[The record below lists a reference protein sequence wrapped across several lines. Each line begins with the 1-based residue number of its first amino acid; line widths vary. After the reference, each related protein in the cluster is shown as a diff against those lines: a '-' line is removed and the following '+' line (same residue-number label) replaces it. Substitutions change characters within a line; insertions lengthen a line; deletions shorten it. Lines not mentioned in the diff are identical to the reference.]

1 MAKLESNTLWKKL
14 ITIGVLLSAVAFTFI
29 MLLTILIY
37 KGFLGPLPSYEELRN
52 IRNHTAT
59 EIYDRG
65 GILIGR
71 YYAENRI
78 NANDDEISDIV
89 RNTLV
94 ATEDARYF
102 NHKGIDLRAW
112 VRVFVKSILFSDSSS
127 GGGSTLSQQ
136 LAKNLFPREE
146 YYLLSLPINKI
157 REMFTAVRLERTYS
171 KDDLLKLY
179 LNTVPFSDN
188 IYGIKTAAER
198 FFNKAPGDLTYEEA
212 SVLIGMLKANTAY
225 NPVRNP
231 DRALSRR
238 NIVIGQLYKFGY
250 ISAEEKDS
258 LVKKPL
264 ELNYRDENTSR
275 SFAGYLKSHLQPEVQ
290 KVLKTLKK
298 ENGGQYDLY
307 RDGLKIYT
315 TISATMQRHAEQAV
329 QQHMRFLQ
337 SEFVKEWEGE
347 NQPWKKNQLVSRE
360 VAKSDR
366 YKALKAEGYSKK
378 QINEIFR
385 TPVEMQIFDWYNLQK
400 KVKMSPLDSVR
411 FYLSL
416 LNTGVLVMDHRNGA
430 IRAWV
435 GGIDHRFIQYDHIKA
450 SRQMGST
457 FKPIV
462 YAQALEDGIFP
473 CEYFNNEQVEF
484 PEFDH
489 WNPQNSDHTYG
500 GVYSME
506 GSLASSI
513 NVIAVQLIQRVGPE
527 KVSLLAKNLGIDRVP
542 SVPSIALGTA
552 DASLYE
558 MVRAY
563 GALAGDGK
571 VTPYRLIENITT
583 SSGEVIYKHPGIN
596 REKLP
601 SVISP
606 DNARAVTKMMRSTID
621 KGTAAKLRY
630 EYGLTGEIAGK
641 TGTTQNQSDGW
652 FIGMTPEN
660 VIGVWVGA
668 NSPEIHFKT
677 MQTGQGS
684 SSALPIFGIFMQKQQ
699 KWRAPT
705 GSFGLPSEE
714 LLALMECP
722 PFLEEYPIENPEGES
737 PENSID
743 LKKFW
748 SNLLFN

>member
-1 MAKLESNTLWKKL
+1 
-14 ITIGVLLSAVAFTFI
+14 
-29 MLLTILIY
+29 
-37 KGFLGPLPSYEELRN
+37 
-52 IRNHTAT
+52 
-59 EIYDRG
+59 
-65 GILIGR
+65 
-71 YYAENRI
+71 
-78 NANDDEISDIV
+78 
-89 RNTLV
+89 
-94 ATEDARYF
+94 
-102 NHKGIDLRAW
+102 
-112 VRVFVKSILFSDSSS
+112 
-127 GGGSTLSQQ
+127 
-136 LAKNLFPREE
+136 
-146 YYLLSLPINKI
+146 
-157 REMFTAVRLERTYS
+157 
-171 KDDLLKLY
+171 
-179 LNTVPFSDN
+179 
-188 IYGIKTAAER
+188 
-198 FFNKAPGDLTYEEA
+198 
-212 SVLIGMLKANTAY
+212 
-225 NPVRNP
+225 
-231 DRALSRR
+231 
-238 NIVIGQLYKFGY
+238 
-250 ISAEEKDS
+250 
-258 LVKKPL
+258 
-264 ELNYRDENTSR
+264 
-275 SFAGYLKSHLQPEVQ
+275 
-290 KVLKTLKK
+290 
-298 ENGGQYDLY
+298 
-307 RDGLKIYT
+307 
-315 TISATMQRHAEQAV
+315 
-329 QQHMRFLQ
+329 
-337 SEFVKEWEGE
+337 
-347 NQPWKKNQLVSRE
+347 SRE

-506 GSLASSI
+506 GSLASSV

-527 KVSLLAKNLGIDRVP
+527 KVSSLAKNLGIDRVP

-699 KWRAPT
+699 KWKAPT

-722 PFLEEYPIENPEGES
+722 PFLEEYPIENPEPES

>member
-1 MAKLESNTLWKKL
+1 MIKDQSKPFWKKL
-14 ITIGVLLSAVAFTFI
+14 LTIGVLLSASAFAFI
-29 MLLTILIY
+29 MLLTILVY
-37 KGFLGPLPSYEELRN
+37 KGFLGPLPSYDDLRN
-52 IRNHTAT
+52 IKNHTAT

-78 NANDDEISDIV
+78 NANDDEISEIV

-102 NHKGIDLRAW
+102 KHKGIDLRAW
-112 VRVFVKSILFSDSSS
+112 ARVFVKTILFSDSSS

-136 LAKNLFPREE
+136 LAKNLFPRQE
-146 YYLLSLPINKI
+146 YFLFSMPINKL

-238 NIVIGQLYKFGY
+238 NIVIGQLHKFGY
-250 ISAEEKDS
+250 ITEEEKDS
-258 LVKKPL
+258 LVEKPL

-290 KVLKTLKK
+290 KVLKTLNKQ
-298 ENGGQYDLY
+298 NGGEYDLY
-307 RDGLKIYT
+307 RDGLKIHT

-347 NQPWKKNQLVSRE
+347 SQPWKKNHLVARE
-360 VAKSDR
+360 VEKSDR

-378 QINEIFR
+378 EINEIFR

-400 KVKMSPLDSVR
+400 KVKMSPLDSVK

-435 GGIDHRFIQYDHIKA
+435 GGIDHRFFQYDHVKA

-457 FKPIV
+457 FKPIL

-484 PEFDH
+484 PEYDN
-489 WNPQNSDHTYG
+489 WSPQNSDHKYG

-506 GSLASSI
+506 GSLAASV
-513 NVIAVQLIQRVGPE
+513 NVIAVQLIQRVGPD
-527 KVSLLAKNLGIDRVP
+527 KVSDLAKKLGIKKVP
-542 SVPSIALGTA
+542 SVPSIALGAA

-563 GALAGDGK
+563 SALAGDGK
-571 VTPYRLIENITT
+571 IAPYRLIEKITT
-583 SSGEVIYKHPGIN
+583 SSGEVIYKNPGIN
-596 REKLP
+596 RERLP
-601 SVISP
+601 NIIST

-621 KGTAAKLRY
+621 RGTAAKLRY
-630 EYGLTGEIAGK
+630 DYELTGELAGK

-668 NSPEIHFKT
+668 TSPEIHFKT

-699 KWRAPT
+699 KWKAPT
-705 GSFGLPSEE
+705 GAFGLPSEE

-722 PFLEEYPIENPEGES
+722 PFLDEYPTENPEPES
-737 PENSID
+737 PENSDD

>member
-1 MAKLESNTLWKKL
+1 MIKDQSKPLWKKL
-14 ITIGVLLSAVAFTFI
+14 LTIGVLLSVTAFTFI
-29 MLLTILIY
+29 LILSFMVY
-37 KGFLGPLPSYEELRN
+37 KGFLGPLPSYEDLRN
-52 IRNHTAT
+52 IKNHTAT

-78 NANDDEISDIV
+78 NANDDEISEIV
-89 RNTLV
+89 RNTLI

-102 NHKGIDLRAW
+102 KHKGIDLRAW
-112 VRVFVKSILFSDSSS
+112 VRVFVKTILFSDSSS

-136 LAKNLFPREE
+136 LAKNLFPRQE
-146 YYLLSLPINKI
+146 YLLFSMPINKL

-238 NIVIGQLYKFGY
+238 NIVIGQLHKFEY
-250 ISAEEKDS
+250 ITEEEKDS
-258 LVKKPL
+258 LIGKPL

-290 KVLKTLKK
+290 KVLKKLKK
-298 ENGGQYDLY
+298 ENGGEYDLY
-307 RDGLKIYT
+307 RDGLKIHT

-347 NQPWKKNQLVSRE
+347 SQPWKKNHLVSRE
-360 VAKSDR
+360 VEKSDR

-378 QINEIFR
+378 EINEIFR
-385 TPVEMQIFDWYNLQK
+385 TPVEMQIFDWYNPQK

-411 FYLSL
+411 YYLSL

-435 GGIDHRFIQYDHIKA
+435 GGIDHRFFQYDHVKA

-457 FKPIV
+457 FKPIL

-473 CEYFNNEQVEF
+473 CEYFNNEKLEF
-484 PEFDH
+484 PEYNNWSPD
-489 WNPQNSDHTYG
+489 NSDHVYG

-506 GSLASSI
+506 GSLAGSI
-513 NVIAVQLIQRVGPE
+513 NVIAVQLIQRVGPD
-527 KVSLLAKNLGIDRVP
+527 KVSDLAKKLGIKKVP
-542 SVPSIALGTA
+542 SVPSIALGAA

-563 GALAGDGK
+563 SALPGDGK
-571 VTPYRLIENITT
+571 IAPYRLIEKITT
-583 SSGEVIYKHPGIN
+583 SSGEVIYKNPGIN
-596 REKLP
+596 RERLP
-601 SVISP
+601 NIIST

-621 KGTAAKLRY
+621 RGTAAKLRY
-630 EYGLTGEIAGK
+630 DYELTGELAGK

-668 NSPEIHFKT
+668 TSPEIHFKT

-699 KWRAPT
+699 KWKPPT
-705 GSFGLPSEE
+705 GAFGLPSEE

-722 PFLEEYPIENPEGES
+722 PFLDEYPTENPEPES
-737 PENSID
+737 PENSDD

>member
-337 SEFVKEWEGE
+337 SELVKEWEGE
-347 NQPWKKNQLVSRE
+347 NQHWK
-360 VAKSDR
+360 
-366 YKALKAEGYSKK
+366 
-378 QINEIFR
+378 
-385 TPVEMQIFDWYNLQK
+385 
-400 KVKMSPLDSVR
+400 
-411 FYLSL
+411 
-416 LNTGVLVMDHRNGA
+416 
-430 IRAWV
+430 
-435 GGIDHRFIQYDHIKA
+435 
-450 SRQMGST
+450 
-457 FKPIV
+457 
-462 YAQALEDGIFP
+462 
-473 CEYFNNEQVEF
+473 
-484 PEFDH
+484 
-489 WNPQNSDHTYG
+489 
-500 GVYSME
+500 
-506 GSLASSI
+506 
-513 NVIAVQLIQRVGPE
+513 
-527 KVSLLAKNLGIDRVP
+527 
-542 SVPSIALGTA
+542 
-552 DASLYE
+552 
-558 MVRAY
+558 
-563 GALAGDGK
+563 
-571 VTPYRLIENITT
+571 
-583 SSGEVIYKHPGIN
+583 
-596 REKLP
+596 
-601 SVISP
+601 
-606 DNARAVTKMMRSTID
+606 
-621 KGTAAKLRY
+621 
-630 EYGLTGEIAGK
+630 
-641 TGTTQNQSDGW
+641 
-652 FIGMTPEN
+652 
-660 VIGVWVGA
+660 
-668 NSPEIHFKT
+668 
-677 MQTGQGS
+677 
-684 SSALPIFGIFMQKQQ
+684 
-699 KWRAPT
+699 
-705 GSFGLPSEE
+705 
-714 LLALMECP
+714 
-722 PFLEEYPIENPEGES
+722 
-737 PENSID
+737 
-743 LKKFW
+743 
-748 SNLLFN
+748 